1 MISFETIGSGDD
13 AEAVCRGVK
22 LVVNATSLG
31 AVETTMERRARYASE
46 RAVDTPETLIR
57 LSVGLEHPDD
67 LWRDL
72 DRALQ
77 LVSSR

>member
-1 MISFETIGSGDD
+1 MISFETRGSGED
-13 AEAVCRGVK
+13 AEAVCEAVR
-22 LVVNATSLG
+22 LVVHATSLG

-57 LSVGLEHPDD
+57 LSVGLEHVDD

-77 LVSSR
+77 VVASR